1 MTLCFSFATA
11 TSFLASSAITEA
23 HESEKK
29 PAAGTEPLSS
39 GFKALNDGDSGKALE
54 LFNAAARQ
62 HPDSAEAHHGR
73 ARALAALGRKDEAVK
88 EFKLSILLNPSD
100 DIVRKSKEGL
110 KGLGESV
117 PETPAQH
124 RPTVAAPETVR
135 AGDVEASINKILKQ
149 SEEKIKDIQSSSES
163 YASAVYNARS
173 NAHNRLMEQARREA
187 EEMKNSRVR
196 FGRHFIPAFSQAD
209 INMRQAEM
217 QYRSMSSLERSKADY
232 ELRKNDA
239 QSRSLGIKQSAEGL
253 QSQMLNKPSESSG
266 VFLSPTGT
274 NLYVRNYGHFDPVL
288 PEPPEA
294 LHAVPL
300 KLPEVLK
307 MQEERSSKKGH
318 RSPAKEANP
327 PSNNE

>member
-1 MTLCFSFATA
+1 MSFHTFASTA
-11 TSFLASSAITEA
+11 EA
-23 HESEKK
+23 HD
-29 PAAGTEPLSS
+29 TEPKTLPNGDALSS
-39 GFKALNDGDSGKALE
+39 GFKVLNDGDSNKALE

-73 ARALAALGRKDEAVK
+73 ARALAALGRKEEAVK

-100 DIVRKSKEGL
+100 EIARKSKEGL
-110 KGLGESV
+110 KGLGEIV
-117 PETPAQH
+117 PESTAAR
-124 RPTVAAPETVR
+124 RPTVSTPETVR
-135 AGDVEASINKILKQ
+135 AGDVEQSINKILKQ

-173 NAHNRLMEQARREA
+173 NAHNRLMEQARQEA
-187 EEMKNSRVR
+187 EEMKRSRVR
-196 FGRHFIPAFSQAD
+196 FGRRFIPAFSQAD
-209 INMRQAEM
+209 INQRQAEL

-232 ELRKNDA
+232 ESRKSDA

-253 QSQMLNKPSESSG
+253 QSQMLNKPSENSG
-266 VFLSPTGT
+266 VFLMPTGT

-307 MQEERSSKKGH
+307 MQEEHSSKKGH
-318 RSPAKEANP
+318 RSSLKEPNAQA
-327 PSNNE
+327 SSE